1 MLEEYLKLYET
12 QASLI
17 ENWKKINKNVL
28 CKLCIENENNP
39 RMYEAYLSAI
49 VARYWKSM
57 SKLYTSC
64 KFGVSEEECY
74 QWLIDSVLYA
84 LDHRSWED
92 PNSSIYNDPNGPDKV
107 INRCM
112 KSRRLTHYQL
122 LNKDKRVA
130 NLNTISIEAAED
142 DFGDYATD
150 SLGLVEEETSP
161 LLSTVTGMI
170 YNCASSGDIFISM
183 LLDMIINE
191 DILDGTSKEPQNDS
205 FSMISRRKILQLLCN
220 DGDRYVRDFLSR
232 NNLPDS
238 AKTDADSI
246 VKNMTAQRLS
256 VLLPRALS
264 ALRTAKMRRLL
275 YK

>member
-1 MLEEYLKLYET
+1 
-12 QASLI
+12 
-17 ENWKKINKNVL
+17 
-28 CKLCIENENNP
+28 
-39 RMYEAYLSAI
+39 
-49 VARYWKSM
+49 M
-57 SKLYTSC
+57 SKLYSSC

-84 LDHRSWED
+84 LEHKSWED
-92 PNSSIYNDPNGPDKV
+92 PESSIYNDPNGPDKV
-107 INRCM
+107 INRCL

-150 SLGLVEEETSP
+150 SLGLIEEETSP
-161 LLSTVTGMI
+161 LLSTVTSMI
-170 YNCASSGDIFISM
+170 YNCASSGDVFISM

-191 DILDGTSKEPQNDS
+191 DILDGANKEPTADS
-205 FSMISRRKILQLLCN
+205 FSLISKRKILQLISN
-220 DGDRYVRDFLSR
+220 DGERYLKDFCDR
-232 NNLPDS
+232 NNLPDN
-238 AKTDADSI
+238 AKNDAENT

-256 VLLPRALS
+256 ILLPRALS